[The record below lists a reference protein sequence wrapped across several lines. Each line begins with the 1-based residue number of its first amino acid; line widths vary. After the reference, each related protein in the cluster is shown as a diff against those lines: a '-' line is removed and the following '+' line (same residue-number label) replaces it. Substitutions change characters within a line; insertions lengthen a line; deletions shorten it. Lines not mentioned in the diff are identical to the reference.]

1 MNDPQDLTI
10 TVTNAD
16 GDRMTQTLAW
26 DANLADL
33 AHACRTLAFWLTYPA
48 EMVER
53 YLPDPTREWRYD
65 DEPDEHGPE
74 GGD

>member
-26 DANLADL
+26 DANLDDL
-33 AHACRTLAFWLTYPA
+33 THAFRTVAFWLTYQPKIID
-48 EMVER
+48 E

-65 DEPDEHGPE
+65 DEPDEQEGE
-74 GGD
+74 GG